1 MKKST
6 LIILLL
12 AILAGAAA
20 YYFDWKRGEK
30 EAAKSPADASKMAFT
45 VQPDEIQSLTISYP
59 ADPKSQP
66 VSFEKRDSTW
76 QITQPLQTG
85 ADAPAIE
92 GIVQGLAAAR
102 IEQTVPGAPDRLKVY
117 GLDPPDVV
125 LDFQLKNGAKHSV
138 QLGKKD
144 FTGSSVYAVID
155 HGKDV
160 ALVPE
165 SLLVSSDKPLQV
177 LRDHSVLHIDSNDVR
192 SFDLKNAAGEV
203 VAARDKSGWNFMKPS
218 PGSADTDAINAL
230 LAAVSTAKF
239 VNIESETAD
248 SPAKN
253 GSKYGL
259 ANPAITLTT
268 GDDKGK
274 NATLLIGKK
283 EGDEYFARDAS
294 RPTIFRVNQDLVKKL
309 AVGYP
314 DLRDKKIVRLDPA
327 DIVHA
332 EIHNANGTIVC
343 SRKGDADWVF
353 DEPADQK
360 GKSASLEK
368 VFSALG
374 EARADQIIDHPAP
387 DILARLAKPAFDVA
401 LTGKDGKKLNI
412 SISKESG
419 DFVFARNST
428 APTVYKLKKQIL
440 EALNFKASDLAF

>member
-30 EAAKSPADASKMAFT
+30 DAAKPATDSTKLAFT
-45 VQPDEIQSLTISYP
+45 LQPDEIQSLTISYP

-66 VSFEKRDSTW
+66 VTFEKRDGTW

-85 ADAPAIE
+85 ADSPAVD
-92 GIVQGLAAAR
+92 GIVQGLVAAR
-102 IEQTVPGAPDRLKVY
+102 IEQTEPGAPDRLKVY
-117 GLDPPDVV
+117 GLDPADVA

-138 QLGKKD
+138 RLGKKD
-144 FTGSSVYAVID
+144 FTGASVYAVLD
-155 HGKDV
+155 QGKDV

-165 SLLVSSDKPLQV
+165 SLLVSADKPLQV
-177 LRDHSVLHIDSNDVR
+177 LRDHSVLHIDTNDVR

-203 VAARDKSGWNFMKPS
+203 VAAKDKSDWNLVKPAA
-218 PGSADTDAINAL
+218 GAADSDAINAL
-230 LAAVSTAKF
+230 LAAISTAKL
-239 VNIESETAD
+239 VSIESETAENL
-248 SPAKN
+248 A
-253 GSKYGL
+253 KYGL
-259 ANPAITLTT
+259 ANPAITVTA
-268 GDDKGK
+268 GDSKGK
-274 NATLLIGKK
+274 TATLLIGKK

-327 DIVHA
+327 DFIHA
-332 EIHNANGTIVC
+332 EIHDAIGTIVC

-368 VFSALG
+368 LFSAIG
-374 EARADQIIDHPAP
+374 EARADQIIDHPAS
-387 DILARLAKPAFDVA
+387 DIVARLAKPAFD
-401 LTGKDGKKLNI
+401 LTLTTKDGKKLNI
-412 SISKESG
+412 AISKESG
-419 DFVFARNST
+419 DFVYARSS
-428 APTVYKLKKQIL
+428 AEPTVYKLKKQIL
-440 EALNFKASDLAF
+440 DTLNFKPSDLTF

>member
-30 EAAKSPADASKMAFT
+30 EAGKAPADASKLAFT

-66 VSFEKRDSTW
+66 VSFEKRDGAW

-85 ADAPAIE
+85 ADVPAIQ

-102 IEQTVPGAPDRLKVY
+102 IEQTVPGTPDRLKVY
-117 GLDPPDVV
+117 GLDPPDVI
-125 LDFQLKNGAKHSV
+125 LDFQLKNGAKHSA

-144 FTGSSVYAVID
+144 FTGSSVYAVLD

-177 LRDHSVLHIDSNDVR
+177 LRDHSVLHIDSSEVR

-203 VAARDKSGWNFMKPS
+203 VAAKDKTGWNLIKPS
-218 PGSADTDAINAL
+218 PGGADSDAVNVLVAAISA
-230 LAAVSTAKF
+230 AKF

-248 SPAKN
+248 SLAMY
-253 GSKYGL
+253 GAKYGL
-259 ANPAITLTT
+259 ANPAITFTT

-274 NATLLIGKK
+274 SATLLIGKK

-327 DIVHA
+327 DIVHV
-332 EIHNANGTIVC
+332 EIHNANGTIAC

-368 VFSALG
+368 LFSALG

-387 DILARLAKPAFDVA
+387 DIFARLAKPAFDAA
-401 LTGKDGKKLNI
+401 LTAKDGKKMNI
-412 SISKESG
+412 AISKESG
-419 DFVFARNST
+419 DFVYARNSA

-440 EALNFKASDLAF
+440 ETLNFKPPDLAF